1 MEVRLFLEIGAG
13 GILLGGL
20 YALIAAGLN
29 LQYGLMRVLNVAHG
43 EFVMLGAYVTYTLYT
58 SLGLSPLLGLVL
70 QLPLFFLL
78 GWGIYGLVYRG
89 VLEQG
94 GGPAQLEANSL
105 LLSFGLLFILEN
117 LALVVWGPSLRGY
130 QYLHHPVPVLGTLFP
145 VNRLVA
151 LGVALLLTVLLL
163 GFLHRTSLGT
173 AVRALMQD
181 PEGAEAVGLPLVRL
195 HGLSFGLGCALAGLT
210 GALVSMLFTLTPS
223 IGMPYT
229 ITALVVIILGGLGSV
244 AGSLL
249 GGLLLG
255 VLEALGAYLVGADM
269 RTALTY
275 ALLVAVLL
283 FRPYGL
289 FQVKTRPPGQAAGG

>member
-1 MEVRLFLEIGAG
+1 MDLRLFLEIGAG
-13 GILLGGL
+13 GVLLGGL

-78 GWGIYGLVYRG
+78 GWGIYGVVYRG

-130 QYLHHPVPVLGTLFP
+130 QYLHRPVSVFGTLFP

-163 GFLHRTSLGT
+163 GFLHRTALGT
-173 AVRALMQD
+173 ALRALMQD

-195 HGLSFGLGCALAGLT
+195 HGFSFGLGCALAGLT

-255 VLEALGAYLVGADM
+255 VLEALGAYVVGADL

-289 FQVKTRPPGQAAGG
+289 FQAKTRSPGQAAGG